1 MVGQREQMS
10 IDNFALEVETHADKL
25 FPARTDASMFMKLFS
40 ELGELV
46 EDGSEEEYADV
57 MIMLLD
63 YGSRKMFRIEKAI
76 RAKMEINN
84 KRQWKQNELGVMKHV
99 E

>member
-1 MVGQREQMS
+1 MS
-10 IDNFALEVETHADKL
+10 IDNFAYEVQTHADRL
-25 FPARTDASMFMKLFS
+25 FPNRTDASMFMKLFS

-63 YGSRKMFRIEKAI
+63 YGSRKMFHIEKAV
-76 RAKMEINN
+76 RAKMEING
-84 KRQWKQNELGVMKHV
+84 KRKWKANELGVMKHV
-99 E
+99 D

>member
-1 MVGQREQMS
+1 MS
-10 IDNFALEVETHADKL
+10 IDNFAYEVEVHADKL
-25 FPARTDASMFMKLFS
+25 FPHRTDTSMFLKLFS

-63 YGSRKMFRIEKAI
+63 YGSRKMFHIEKAI
-76 RAKMEINN
+76 RAKMAINDQRKWSIN
-84 KRQWKQNELGVMKHV
+84 KLGVMKHV
-99 E
+99 D